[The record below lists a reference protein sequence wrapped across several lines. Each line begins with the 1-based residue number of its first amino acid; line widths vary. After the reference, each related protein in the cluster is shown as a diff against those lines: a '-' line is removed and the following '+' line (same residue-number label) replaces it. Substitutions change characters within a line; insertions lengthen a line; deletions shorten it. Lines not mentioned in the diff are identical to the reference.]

1 MIKKIYQKIRW
12 NFIYKYWPK
21 NRYGGIHN
29 VGCIKAKE
37 MLSDMIDS
45 GNPFA
50 LARIGFGEVDFLY
63 EILQKE
69 KNKEPLKDFQ
79 HAGLEDV
86 LGYDERLIER
96 YENLMIESCKD
107 IDMYAC
113 WYRTFR
119 EATLLK
125 RLAKK
130 TAIATDELVVECF
143 FDGDKAWM
151 QKLAGKKVL
160 VVTAFANTVEEQYKK
175 RKEIFPNGFL
185 PEFELKTFQSVWF
198 DNDAGKD
205 ERFSTWFDALDYMIA
220 EIDKIDY
227 DIALL
232 GCGAFGTPILS
243 HMKRQGKQAIYVGG
257 ILQLM
262 FGIRGSRWDDPSY
275 SAYHSLFNEHWVY
288 PGADNKPQNAENLEN
303 GCYW

>member
-1 MIKKIYQKIRW
+1 
-12 NFIYKYWPK
+12 
-21 NRYGGIHN
+21 
-29 VGCIKAKE
+29 
-37 MLSDMIDS
+37 
-45 GNPFA
+45 
-50 LARIGFGEVDFLY
+50 
-63 EILQKE
+63 
-69 KNKEPLKDFQ
+69 
-79 HAGLEDV
+79 
-86 LGYDERLIER
+86 
-96 YENLMIESCKD
+96 MIESCKD

-275 SAYHSLFNEHWVY
+275 SAYHYLFNEHWVY

>member
-119 EATLLK
+119 
-125 RLAKK
+125 
-130 TAIATDELVVECF
+130 
-143 FDGDKAWM
+143 
-151 QKLAGKKVL
+151 
-160 VVTAFANTVEEQYKK
+160 
-175 RKEIFPNGFL
+175 
-185 PEFELKTFQSVWF
+185 
-198 DNDAGKD
+198 
-205 ERFSTWFDALDYMIA
+205 
-220 EIDKIDY
+220 
-227 DIALL
+227 
-232 GCGAFGTPILS
+232 
-243 HMKRQGKQAIYVGG
+243 
-257 ILQLM
+257 
-262 FGIRGSRWDDPSY
+262 
-275 SAYHSLFNEHWVY
+275 
-288 PGADNKPQNAENLEN
+288 
-303 GCYW
+303 